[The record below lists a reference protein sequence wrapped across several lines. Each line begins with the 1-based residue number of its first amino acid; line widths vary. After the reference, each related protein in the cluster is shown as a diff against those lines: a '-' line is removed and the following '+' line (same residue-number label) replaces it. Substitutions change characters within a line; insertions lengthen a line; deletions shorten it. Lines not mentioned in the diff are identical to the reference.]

1 MPGLIG
7 YIQDHRRS
15 VRTLHLD
22 TMAAALEPEERF
34 RRDLYEQDGIGLG
47 RVSLGILQPVAQPVW
62 NEDQSVG
69 AMMEGEFY
77 DAGDLRREMQQRGH
91 HLKSGSDV
99 ELALCLYEQFGDD
112 FASRVKGAF
121 TIAIWDQKQ
130 RKLLLTNDRLGL
142 YPLYY
147 AQTVNGLIFA
157 SGVRALFA
165 DPELPRD
172 TDPIAMAQFLT
183 FDHMLDDRTLLQAA
197 KLLPQAVVF
206 TYSNGAANIR
216 RYWSAKY
223 AEQFPLRDEDEYVE
237 ELNHHLKQ
245 AAARQAQD
253 DLRKGLLLSGGLD
266 SRVILAYLAELLPA
280 HQIQTFTW
288 GIRGCDDARF
298 GRELANLCGAPH
310 HFLELKPDWL
320 LTQANEAVRIT
331 DGLGNIFNLHA
342 LAAAKEAG
350 SIAQV
355 IFKGFMGDAMMGFAI
370 RRRFFANYSDSDWW
384 QAHLQTHR
392 DQGVITFEAKDK
404 QQLFTPEFQ
413 RGVGDAVFESYRA
426 GMRAA
431 GVSHMSGQR
440 LYFDMTQRVPRMTIH
455 GVEVVRSYAAV
466 RLPFCDYDLWDFTM
480 NVPPGYLYERYLIH
494 RAFSETFPK
503 FAKVP
508 IAQTGLPMI
517 SCARDVLLR
526 GKQFV
531 QWHLRSAGLERLA
544 GPAHR
549 PYKDY
554 HNWLRTVLKDWAFS
568 ILLSPSALQRGYF
581 QPEYIRKLLDEHM
594 SGVNHT
600 TRLGALLSLE
610 LWHQQ
615 FIDRSIVVNKS

>member
-7 YIQDHRRS
+7 YIQDQARS
-15 VRTLHLD
+15 NHAVRLE
-22 TMAAALEPEERF
+22 TMALALEPEKRF
-34 RRDLYEQDGIGLG
+34 KRDLYELDGVGLG
-47 RVSLGILQPVAQPVW
+47 RVSLGILQPGTQPVW
-62 NEDQSVG
+62 NEDHSLG
-69 AMMEGEFY
+69 AIMEGEFY
-77 DAGDLRREMQQRGH
+77 DAGLLHREMQQRGYP
-91 HLKSGSDV
+91 LKTGSDV
-99 ELALCLYEQFGDD
+99 ELALCLYEQFGED
-112 FASRVKGAF
+112 FAGRVKGAF
-121 TIAIWDQKQ
+121 SIAVWDQKR

-157 SGVRALFA
+157 SGVRALFT
-165 DPELPRD
+165 DPDLPKY
-172 TDPIAMAQFLT
+172 TDPIAIAQFLT
-183 FDHMLDDRTLLQAA
+183 FDHVLDDRTLLQAV
-197 KLLPQAVVF
+197 KLLPQGVVF
-206 TYSNGAANIR
+206 AYSNGVINIR
-216 RYWSAKY
+216 RYWRAEY
-223 AEQFPLRDEDEYVE
+223 ADQFPLRSEDDYVA

-245 AAARQAQD
+245 AIARLTQD
-253 DLRKGLLLSGGLD
+253 NLGKGLLLSGGLD
-266 SRVILAYLAELLPA
+266 SRVILAYLAELLPPY
-280 HQIQTFTW
+280 QIQTFTW
-288 GIRGCDDARF
+288 GMRGCDDARF
-298 GRELANLCGAPH
+298 GRELAHLCGAPH
-310 HFLELKPDWL
+310 HFLELKADWL

-342 LAAAKEAG
+342 LAAAREAG
-350 SIAQV
+350 NIAQV

-370 RRRFFANYSDSDWW
+370 RRRFFANYSDTDWW
-384 QAHLQTHR
+384 HAHLQTHR
-392 DQGVITFEAKDK
+392 DQGVITFETREQ

-413 RGVGDAVFESYRA
+413 KNVGDAVFESYRA

-455 GVEVVRSYAAV
+455 GVEVVRSYAVV

-480 NVPPGYLYERYLIH
+480 NVPPGYLYERYLIN

-503 FAKVP
+503 LAKVP

-526 GKQFV
+526 GKRFV
-531 QWHLRSAGLERLA
+531 QWHLRSAGLGRLA
-544 GPAHR
+544 GPEHR

-554 HNWLRTVLKDWAFS
+554 HNWLRTALKDWAFS

-594 SGVNHT
+594 NGVNHT
-600 TRLGALLSLE
+600 TQLGALLSLE

-615 FIDRSIVVNKS
+615 FLDHQIITHEG